1 MNWVHVCLCG
11 QAVRVLILKSYYYAP
26 KIYQQDSPSKFW
38 VNSQIPASTSPNW
51 PKNTWRTRPP
61 NGCAGI
67 EKTECKQVEAFNY
80 YLELLQLNEKL
91 WPPKSQVGLPT
102 IIVKAWSCDNCK
114 NLWRFI
120 LVGRSESGNKTWCA
134 QCVVQIWG
142 AFSQVEFAM
151 DGARELLA
159 SGSDW
164 FWNERRWLPPNVTWA
179 ELEDLANKHPNNY
192 RYNNS

>member
-1 MNWVHVCLCG
+1 MTTWKHSWRF
-11 QAVRVLILKSYYYAP
+11 RVKISWIILLQNTYFQQWHQDTILHIFLQTKVSNFFSYR
-26 KIYQQDSPSKFW
+26 SRVFW
-38 VNSQIPASTSPNW
+38 
-51 PKNTWRTRPP
+51 
-61 NGCAGI
+61 
-67 EKTECKQVEAFNY
+67 QVEAFNY

-120 LVGRSESGNKTWCA
+120 LVGRSESGNKAWCA
-134 QCVVQIWG
+134 QWVVQIWG
-142 AFSQVEFAM
+142 AFSQVGFAM